1 MTEWYPLDCY
11 DYYST
16 CGAKNWRKAHLDK
29 KKVHKNSP
37 GWGWICNS
45 SQSACSR
52 PETNV
57 YFSNNMGFNKYLFD
71 SNWYFFDNFP
81 THKFLSHPLKSI
93 FLIRLIPKA
102 AMYIFLC
109 SGVFVRHIFSFLD
122 EFSVPTGSNYFENIF
137 CESAYLL
144 KPPSLPV
151 APAAILEVL
160 ALLLVRTFI
169 WRVAKVKV
177 GGINLHLLRPATA
190 TADIL
195 DVKQPLHSLL
205 KRKSTRWF
213 EQISA

>member
-1 MTEWYPLDCY
+1 MTTTAPAVPKTEEKLTW
-11 DYYST
+11 T
-16 CGAKNWRKAHLDK
+16 K
-29 KKVHKNSP
+29 KKCTRTHL
-37 GWGWICNS
+37 GEGG
-45 SQSACSR
+45 SAIPVR
-52 PETNV
+52 ALVPALTQNV

-109 SGVFVRHIFSFLD
+109 SGVFVRNIFSFLD
-122 EFSVPTGSNYFENIF
+122 KFSVPTCSNYFENIF

-169 WRVAKVKV
+169 
-177 GGINLHLLRPATA
+177 
-190 TADIL
+190 
-195 DVKQPLHSLL
+195 
-205 KRKSTRWF
+205 
-213 EQISA
+213 